1 MKSRKITSFLAW
13 LLFFVLAAMSIFSLV
28 FALIIQPEANQ
39 SSIDLAGAIL
49 WGLLPIGF
57 AFMATMIL
65 ARQPRNAI
73 GWLLMLPAI
82 SATDGFLRTYYG
94 GLTSAPSDTYALF
107 AFGYLF
113 YTSSWLLLIF
123 PVFFIMLL
131 FPTGRPIN
139 PNWRWS
145 VYVVL
150 GILTYFF
157 IAITFSESIASPNG
171 GLSIPNPI
179 GIIPARWEEQLLLL
193 TYAIG
198 LGSATIIS
206 VISIFVRYRRALA
219 VERAQ
224 IKWLLFACGLFAG
237 LYFPAIAANLLSET
251 WDTSGFLNLLLP
263 LAMMTMPAAIAIAVL
278 RYRLWDIDVI
288 IRRTLV
294 YALMTAALALVFFG
308 SVTLLQ
314 SLFQAVT
321 GEQSPVSIVLST
333 LAIAALFNPLRIY
346 TQNFIDRRFF
356 RRKYDAQKTLARF
369 VARARDETDIEQL
382 SADLIEVLQETM
394 QPENV
399 SLWLKKTQRGHT

>member
-1 MKSRKITSFLAW
+1 MDSWF
-13 LLFFVLAAMSIFSLV
+13 
-28 FALIIQPEANQ
+28 N
-39 SSIDLAGAIL
+39 
-49 WGLLPIGF
+49 
-57 AFMATMIL
+57 
-65 ARQPRNAI
+65 
-73 GWLLMLPAI
+73 
-82 SATDGFLRTYYG
+82 SA
-94 GLTSAPSDTYALF
+94 
-107 AFGYLF
+107 
-113 YTSSWLLLIF
+113 SWLLLIF

-131 FPTGRPIN
+131 FPTGRPLS

-145 VYVVL
+145 VYFVFGTFV
-150 GILTYFF
+150 YFF
-157 IAITFSESIASPNG
+157 IVITFLQQVNVTNG
-171 GLSIPNPI
+171 GLSIPNPM
-179 GIIPARWEEQLLLL
+179 GFIPARWFDQFLWL
-193 TYAIG
+193 TFALG
-198 LGSATIIS
+198 LGSTTMIAM
-206 VISIFVRYRRALA
+206 ISIFTRYRRALA
-219 VERAQ
+219 IERAQ

-237 LYFPAIAANLLSET
+237 LYFPAIAANLLSDTWET
-251 WDTSGFLNLLLP
+251 TGFLNLLLP
-263 LAMMTMPAAIAIAVL
+263 LALMTMPAAIAIAIL

-356 RRKYDAQKTLARF
+356 RRKYDAQKTIARF
-369 VARARDETDIEQL
+369 MARARDETDIEQL